1 MSNGKRIA
9 FDYGSVRIGVAT
21 SDSSG
26 ILASPLELILNNEN
40 LLAEINKLIAD
51 IAPIYIAIGIPKQLS
66 GAVGTKQK
74 EILDF
79 VEKLK
84 VLITVPIYGIDE
96 RLSTV
101 TAAAKL
107 RESGRDARS
116 SKELIDCAAAVGIL
130 EVAMEH
136 ERAGGL
142 SKCAL

>member
-26 ILASPLELILNNEN
+26 IIASPLEFIRNNETF
-40 LLAEINKLIAD
+40 LTEISKLIAD
-51 IAPIYIAIGIPKQLS
+51 LTPIYIAVGIPKQLS
-66 GAVGTKQK
+66 GAVGSK
-74 EILDF
+74 ENEVLDF
-79 VEKLK
+79 VAKLK
-84 VLITVPIYGIDE
+84 EITTLPIYGIDE

-107 RESGRDARS
+107 RESGRDAKG
-116 SKELIDCAAAVGIL
+116 SKELIDSAAAVGIL

-142 SKCAL
+142 NKCAL

>member
-26 ILASPLELILNNEN
+26 IIASPLELILNDEN
-40 LLAEINKLIAD
+40 SLAEISKLFAEIS
-51 IAPIYIAIGIPKQLS
+51 PIYIAVGIPKQLS
-66 GAVGTKQK
+66 GSAGTKEQEVMNFINRIK
-74 EILDF
+74 GISS
-79 VEKLK
+79 
-84 VLITVPIYGIDE
+84 VPIYGIDE
-96 RLSTV
+96 RLTTV

-107 RESGRDARS
+107 RESGRDARG
-116 SKELIDCAAAVGIL
+116 SKELIDSAAAVGIL